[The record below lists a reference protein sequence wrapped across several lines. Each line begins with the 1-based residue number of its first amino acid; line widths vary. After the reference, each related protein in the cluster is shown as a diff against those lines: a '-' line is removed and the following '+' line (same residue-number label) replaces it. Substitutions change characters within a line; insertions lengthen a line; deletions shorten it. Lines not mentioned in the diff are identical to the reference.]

1 MNATRTQEYIKFSM
15 PGDDHTLMVPGHPH
29 FERNVNTKTA
39 PEKVVHG
46 GKIRKVL
53 GETARP
59 VIDFSANLNPAPPV
73 VSPDFSFRHLASYPD
88 DQYIVLKDALSG
100 VFGRPAEEIAVG
112 NGSIELI
119 RLFALAAIS
128 EGDRVRI
135 PQPTFGE
142 YEFSARL
149 VGGIPARVGEPSA
162 VTFICN
168 PNNPTGE
175 LLRRQ
180 DLLTIRKEVESDG
193 GILFLDEAF
202 IELADPRES
211 LAGSREPALF
221 VLRSLTKSFAVP
233 GIRFGYAFGEPDLI
247 SRIEAL
253 RPPWSVNAF
262 AEQYALAALER
273 YSDLEYSRNYISR
286 EREWL
291 VRRLSALGIDIHPSS
306 VNFLLLT
313 LQGEVPGLCAS
324 LLTRGILVRDCRS
337 FGLPRSIRVAVRT
350 HDENILLIE
359 ALEECLP

>member
-29 FERNVNTKTA
+29 FKRNVNTKTA

-53 GETARP
+53 GQTARP

-88 DQYIVLKDALSG
+88 DQYITLKEALSG
-100 VFGRPAEEIAVG
+100 VFGRAVDEIAVG

-119 RLFALAAIS
+119 RLFAMAAIS
-128 EGDRVRI
+128 AGDRVRI

-149 VGGIPARVGEPSA
+149 AGGIPARVGEPSA

-175 LLRRQ
+175 LLPSQKLLAMRRE
-180 DLLTIRKEVESDG
+180 IENEG

-233 GIRFGYAFGEPDLI
+233 GIRFGYAFGDPELI
-247 SRIEAL
+247 ARVEAL

-262 AEQYALAALER
+262 AEQYALAALIH
-273 YSDLEYSRNYISR
+273 YGDLEDSRRFIVQ

-291 VRRLSALGIDIHPSS
+291 VRRLSPLGIDIHPSS
-306 VNFLLLT
+306 ANFLLLT
-313 LQGEVPGLCAS
+313 LREDVSGLCAS

-337 FGLPRSIRVAVRT
+337 FGLPRSIRVAIRT
-350 HDENILLIE
+350 HDENIQLIE